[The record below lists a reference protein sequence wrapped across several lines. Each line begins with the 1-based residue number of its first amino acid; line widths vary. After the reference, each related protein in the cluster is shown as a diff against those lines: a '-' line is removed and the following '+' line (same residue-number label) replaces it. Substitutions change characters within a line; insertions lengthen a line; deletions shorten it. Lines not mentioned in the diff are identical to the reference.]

1 MRASSSAKRAAWR
14 ATLRSV
20 NANHYGRHFAPS
32 FRVETV
38 SRHVRLYACAAREPF
53 AYLVTG
59 RTTSTEQ

>member
-14 ATLRSV
+14 ALSDPSTPTTIVATLL
-20 NANHYGRHFAPS
+20 PS